1 MSLRSDCVINRDR
14 NIAAQNRGVGSV
26 PVKIQSTSQKEQS
39 VIQAGQ
45 NTVERDASLILYK
58 YLVTDLVYSNH
69 ILGYVQVESKVFDCS
84 LKSVSDLCQVSRAN
98 CKSLVKNV
106 YYNYGV
112 LPVLLMDLR
121 ISMEMVTGCVVC
133 LHSDFK
139 GMCVYVAGSSK

>member
-58 YLVTDLVYSNH
+58 YLVTDLVHSNH
-69 ILGYVQVESKVFDCS
+69 ILGYVHVESKVF
-84 LKSVSDLCQVSRAN
+84 A
-98 CKSLVKNV
+98 
-106 YYNYGV
+106 
-112 LPVLLMDLR
+112 
-121 ISMEMVTGCVVC
+121 
-133 LHSDFK
+133 H
-139 GMCVYVAGSSK
+139 